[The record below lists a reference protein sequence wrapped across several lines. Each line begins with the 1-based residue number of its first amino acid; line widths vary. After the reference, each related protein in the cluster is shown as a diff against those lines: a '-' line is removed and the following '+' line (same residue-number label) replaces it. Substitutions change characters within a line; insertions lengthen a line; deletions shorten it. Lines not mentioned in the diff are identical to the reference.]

1 MKAVIT
7 LTLSEEMTEEFAK
20 ELGEREPEKLACLI
34 KGWWSE
40 YIAQSEFAKEI
51 SLDAKVVECED
62 KYTRFKVG
70 DKVKLS
76 DKAKAEIFPYN
87 LPPVE
92 VGTVTNVNESYV
104 FVDWTALFHGCYTN
118 SDLVL
123 AEDSDD

>member
-34 KGWWSE
+34 KGWWSG

-76 DKAKAEIFPYN
+76 DKAKTETFPYS
-87 LPPVE
+87 LRSVE
-92 VGTVTNVNESYV
+92 VGTVIAVCEDLV
-104 FVDWTALFHGCYTN
+104 FVDWKGFYGRYRN

-123 AEDSDD
+123 AEEQK

>member
-7 LTLSEEMTEEFAK
+7 LTLSKEMTEEFAK

-34 KGWWSE
+34 KGWWSG

-51 SLDAKVVECED
+51 SLDAKVVECEN

-76 DKAKAEIFPYN
+76 DKAKTEIFPYN

-92 VGTVTNVNESYV
+92 VGTVTAVCEDLVS
-104 FVDWTALFHGCYTN
+104 VDWSKGFCGRYRD
-118 SDLVL
+118 SYFIL

>member
-34 KGWWSE
+34 KGWWSG

-70 DKVKLS
+70 DRVRFAEPNMAEKFAWGKPP
-76 DKAKAEIFPYN
+76 AEI
-87 LPPVE
+87 
-92 VGTVTNVNESYV
+92 GTVTAVCEGRVS
-104 FVDWTALFHGCYTN
+104 VDWTKGFHGRYFDRYLVNAERTN
-118 SDLVL
+118 D
-123 AEDSDD
+123 